1 MRKCKISSNGGKVWC
16 FQRVHK
22 KSCHGQRKPT
32 QTSARHVVPIKISAL
47 PTPLSTLEK
56 EQEAASR
63 VGNKEANQAPF
74 STDGGSI

>member
-1 MRKCKISSNGGKVWC
+1 MEGRCGASKEYT
-16 FQRVHK
+16 K
-22 KSCHGQRKPT
+22 KRCHGQRKPT